1 MELGNSIHRDVNLK
15 YPVYKDMKN
24 RNVNIVPMKGLVDV
38 NDTHNVYLHSK
49 MELPIEE
56 QIKDVRKYVYE
67 CCLIDKI

>member
-1 MELGNSIHRDVNLK
+1 
-15 YPVYKDMKN
+15 MKN